1 MIIFHFRKLVDTIYV
16 AFAYCVQEQ
25 FLCVTPGLCVM
36 CPNSNNSLLS
46 FPGRKLGHVQIV
58 DLADT
63 EKSPLDIAAHEANLS
78 CMAMNLPG
86 SRLATASE
94 KVSGKKVFT

>member
-1 MIIFHFRKLVDTIYV
+1 MPYIFVHALPVSVSSCILIHTYL
-16 AFAYCVQEQ
+16 A
-25 FLCVTPGLCVM
+25 GLCVM
-36 CPNSNNSLLS
+36 CPNSNMSLLS
-46 FPGRKLGHVQIV
+46 FPGRKLGHVQII

-63 EKSPLDIAAHEANLS
+63 EKSPVDIAAHEANLS

-94 KVSGKKVFT
+94 KVIFLQALFKRLRVF